1 VKKQP
6 LLLGI
11 TGAFGSG
18 KSTASAFFA
27 AKGFTHIRLSS
38 YLEAEIKTQK
48 ESEITRKLLQDKG
61 NELRTR
67 FGAGYLAKKALEQ
80 IEKEKL
86 DRVII
91 DGIRN
96 MEEVEVLC
104 TNPNFLLLA
113 VVTDRDVRLKRLQA
127 KPRREPLTMQT
138 FAQLDYRD
146 LGVGEKD
153 TGLQT
158 GMCIALADVYV
169 DNNGTEAAFTKKLEK
184 YLEEEVN

>member
-1 VKKQP
+1 MKKQP

-38 YLEAEIKTQK
+38 YLEAEIKVEK
-48 ESEITRKLLQDKG
+48 ISDITRKLLQDKG
-61 NELRTR
+61 NELRAR

-86 DRVII
+86 EHVVI

-96 MEEVEVLC
+96 MEEVEELC

-113 VVTDRDVRLKRLQA
+113 IIADRDVRLKRLQEN
-127 KPRREPLTMQT
+127 PRRETLTMQT

-153 TGLQT
+153 AGLQT

-169 DNNGTEAAFTKKLEK
+169 DNNGTESAFEKKLAK
-184 YLEEEVN
+184 YLEEEIL